1 MMNLPPGTKVYVC
14 CRPTDMRKGFNG
26 LTAQVSNILNADPYS
41 GHLFVFRGKRGDYVK
56 ILYWDGTGLC
66 LFAKRL
72 EKSRFVWPPLVD
84 GGFQMSTAQLGLLL
98 EGMDWRRTVQ
108 IDAPRQPVYA

>member
-1 MMNLPPGTKVYVC
+1 MKRSPASWRRWGTWHDEFAAGHEGLRLLPSD
-14 CRPTDMRKGFNG
+14 RH
-26 LTAQVSNILNADPYS
+26 AQGIQRAHGAGQQYPE
-41 GHLFVFRGKRGDYVK
+41 RR
-56 ILYWDGTGLC
+56 WDGTGLC